1 MHQDSQE
8 VEVGQMEGAASEI
21 LDKPGQGGYAELR
34 SENSGSP
41 WHWGHSLSYPRKL
54 IPICF

>member
-1 MHQDSQE
+1 MRREQSEMHQDSQE

-41 WHWGHSLSYPRKL
+41 
-54 IPICF
+54 

>member
-21 LDKPGQGGYAELR
+21 LTNLGKEAML
-34 SENSGSP
+34 N
-41 WHWGHSLSYPRKL
+41 
-54 IPICF
+54 